1 MVDALLP
8 ANAGLLCIIKA
19 MCRPGLLCRRPCARR
34 YAYNDRLAREFARA
48 RLRHWCNTDTRDADA
63 DDDDDDTL
71 KAYVYEQ
78 GTIEPIALFAFASG
92 YLYAKL
98 SAPINFT

>member
-1 MVDALLP
+1 MHTTTDLR
-8 ANAGLLCIIKA
+8 ANS
-19 MCRPGLLCRRPCARR
+19 
-34 YAYNDRLAREFARA
+34 RA
-48 RLRHWCNTDTRDADA
+48 RVYGNWCNTDTRDADA